1 MSLPFNLNSV
11 LESSSL
17 IEGFDVIKNTF
28 PVEGRYTKRVITYSD
43 AVLEA
48 LGWVAEDYQDWPED
62 QGFGSSD
69 MTFVRKSFIDSMI
82 SLANLDGYYETKFQ
96 PYLKVV
102 EYSEMEHHNMV
113 QKMESGI

>member
-1 MSLPFNLNSV
+1 
-11 LESSSL
+11 
-17 IEGFDVIKNTF
+17 
-28 PVEGRYTKRVITYSD
+28 
-43 AVLEA
+43 
-48 LGWVAEDYQDWPED
+48 
-62 QGFGSSD
+62 
-69 MTFVRKSFIDSMI
+69 MI